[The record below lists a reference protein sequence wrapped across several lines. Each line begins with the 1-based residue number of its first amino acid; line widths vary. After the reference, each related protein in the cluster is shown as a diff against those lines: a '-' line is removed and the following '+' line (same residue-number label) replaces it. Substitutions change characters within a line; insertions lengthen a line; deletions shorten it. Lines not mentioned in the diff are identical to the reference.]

1 MFVTFNEDKFKLT
14 LFFNENITSI
24 YLQRHRSSKYRL
36 ENRYHA
42 DKNKAP
48 ILKQSYFKFVQD

>member
-42 DKNKAP
+42 DKKKAP
-48 ILKQSYFKFVQD
+48 YFEAKLL